1 MPSLTERAAILQSQG
16 IFIGGS
22 ARIFDIPGRKILM
35 TLLASGLFPNSKVL
49 DFGCGCLRGGYWLI
63 HFLERDCY
71 FGIEPDSEMLH
82 AGATILMEPEEIE
95 RKNPRFNFN
104 HDFDFTVFGQT
115 FDFIIARSIWTHACK
130 KQISTMLD
138 GFTQTASDGGV
149 FLTSYIKASMLRPDY
164 KGTRWVG
171 RSHTSDEVGVVAHS
185 FGWIQREC
193 EKHGLEVQEIL
204 DEALNFGN
212 QTWLKITRQR

>member
-1 MPSLTERAAILQSQG
+1 
-16 IFIGGS
+16 
-22 ARIFDIPGRKILM
+22 
-35 TLLASGLFPNSKVL
+35 
-49 DFGCGCLRGGYWLI
+49 
-63 HFLERDCY
+63 
-71 FGIEPDSEMLH
+71 
-82 AGATILMEPEEIE
+82 
-95 RKNPRFNFN
+95 
-104 HDFDFTVFGQT
+104 
-115 FDFIIARSIWTHACK
+115 
-130 KQISTMLD
+130 
-138 GFTQTASDGGV
+138 
-149 FLTSYIKASMLRPDY
+149 MLRPDY